1 MMMFHQLIIIARL
14 TNASSCKL
22 TNLLSCFLSEYCSWC
37 LKVVAVVLK
46 MHQTLLCRDIHRN
59 SINYYHYVRHLSF
72 FFCNR
77 RRHVQLSQY
86 CSSRH
91 DAVSSI
97 SSSRFNSR
105 SRSSSSSSIISFV
118 FPDAI
123 EHQRD
128 RSLLMKWLNL
138 KSFSEHEIKQS
149 FELLRQYDTDASCHT
164 RKDDDARED
173 GQRINISKCIH
184 GLQRANH
191 HCKVTSSADDK
202 RLRILRLLI
211 GKDYIA
217 AASITNQS
225 SMAMTPS
232 ASSPPSTNTGIAT
245 RELGRDNDNDNIYPL
260 TYEQYKEKI
269 VRIGETLDIRI
280 WNIGLSFLFAGA
292 SVGIIVPCMPLLVS
306 QLSIPPNEFGYIVS
320 AFGLSKLLGNIP
332 AGYLVDTYG
341 RKPVMV
347 AGLGMCAI
355 GMGSI
360 GFALMPG
367 LGTPWLISCRL
378 VSGLGVSA
386 FVAGGFM
393 YMSDISNALNRT
405 RTIAPVMA
413 AFSAGAA
420 LGPALG
426 GLLVDTIGI
435 PSTYGIVGGLFVLLA
450 AVNSRLLEETKAQV
464 LRSTDSSEELLY
476 DDGSSVEEKQ
486 KEKDKD
492 RGIMGSFH
500 TAYSSWYELINSSNR
515 QISNVVIL
523 NGLYWFTL
531 SGTQMTLLPLV
542 MINPHFGLQLSAYEI
557 GGCFAF
563 MSIISFASS
572 QPLAYLSDKYGKV
585 PLMLIGCT
593 MLSGSMFSL
602 PLLASMGS
610 TSMDLLPI
618 LLPFALGSTIMN
630 SNPNALM
637 ANETTS
643 ESRSQGLSLLRTS
656 GDLGLLL
663 GSTASGAFALMTSI
677 ESALQMNGLVTSA
690 TLIWFT
696 SRNWK
701 HLSFK
706 I

>member
-1 MMMFHQLIIIARL
+1 
-14 TNASSCKL
+14 
-22 TNLLSCFLSEYCSWC
+22 
-37 LKVVAVVLK
+37 
-46 MHQTLLCRDIHRN
+46 
-59 SINYYHYVRHLSF
+59 
-72 FFCNR
+72 
-77 RRHVQLSQY
+77 
-86 CSSRH
+86 
-91 DAVSSI
+91 
-97 SSSRFNSR
+97 
-105 SRSSSSSSIISFV
+105 
-118 FPDAI
+118 
-123 EHQRD
+123 
-128 RSLLMKWLNL
+128 MKWLKL

-149 FELLRQYDTDASCHT
+149 FELLRQYDTGASSHT
-164 RKDDDARED
+164 RKDDARED
-173 GQRINISKCIH
+173 GQRINIIKCIH

-191 HCKVTSSADDK
+191 HSKVTSSADDK

-211 GKDYIA
+211 GKNYIA

-232 ASSPPSTNTGIAT
+232 ASSPPSTNTGI
-245 RELGRDNDNDNIYPL
+245 ELGSDDDNDNDDDDNIYPL

-420 LGPALG
+420 LGPAVG

-450 AVNSRLLEETKAQV
+450 VVNSKLLEETKAQV
-464 LRSTDSSEELLY
+464 LVHSTDSSEELLH
-476 DDGSSVEEKQ
+476 DGSSEVEKD
-486 KEKDKD
+486 KDKD

-515 QISNVVIL
+515 QISNVVVL

-602 PLLASMGS
+602 PLLASMDS

-690 TLIWFT
+690 TIIWFT

>member
-1 MMMFHQLIIIARL
+1 
-14 TNASSCKL
+14 
-22 TNLLSCFLSEYCSWC
+22 
-37 LKVVAVVLK
+37 
-46 MHQTLLCRDIHRN
+46 
-59 SINYYHYVRHLSF
+59 
-72 FFCNR
+72 
-77 RRHVQLSQY
+77 
-86 CSSRH
+86 
-91 DAVSSI
+91 
-97 SSSRFNSR
+97 
-105 SRSSSSSSIISFV
+105 
-118 FPDAI
+118 
-123 EHQRD
+123 
-128 RSLLMKWLNL
+128 MKWLKL

-149 FELLRQYDTDASCHT
+149 FELLRQYDTCVS
-164 RKDDDARED
+164 RKDDARED
-173 GQRINISKCIH
+173 GQRINIIKCIH

-191 HCKVTSSADDK
+191 HSKVTSSADDK

-211 GKDYIA
+211 GKHYITA
-217 AASITNQS
+217 ARITNQS

-245 RELGRDNDNDNIYPL
+245 RELGSDDDNDNDNDDNIYPL

-420 LGPALG
+420 LGPAVG

-450 AVNSRLLEETKAQV
+450 AVNSKLLEETKAQV
-464 LRSTDSSEELLY
+464 LVHSTDSSEELLH
-476 DDGSSVEEKQ
+476 DGSSEEEKD
-486 KEKDKD
+486 KDKD

-500 TAYSSWYELINSSNR
+500 TAYLSWYELINSSNR

-690 TLIWFT
+690 TIIWFT

>member
-1 MMMFHQLIIIARL
+1 
-14 TNASSCKL
+14 
-22 TNLLSCFLSEYCSWC
+22 
-37 LKVVAVVLK
+37 
-46 MHQTLLCRDIHRN
+46 
-59 SINYYHYVRHLSF
+59 
-72 FFCNR
+72 
-77 RRHVQLSQY
+77 
-86 CSSRH
+86 
-91 DAVSSI
+91 
-97 SSSRFNSR
+97 
-105 SRSSSSSSIISFV
+105 
-118 FPDAI
+118 
-123 EHQRD
+123 
-128 RSLLMKWLNL
+128 
-138 KSFSEHEIKQS
+138 
-149 FELLRQYDTDASCHT
+149 
-164 RKDDDARED
+164 
-173 GQRINISKCIH
+173 
-184 GLQRANH
+184 
-191 HCKVTSSADDK
+191 
-202 RLRILRLLI
+202 
-211 GKDYIA
+211 
-217 AASITNQS
+217 
-225 SMAMTPS
+225 
-232 ASSPPSTNTGIAT
+232 
-245 RELGRDNDNDNIYPL
+245 
-260 TYEQYKEKI
+260 
-269 VRIGETLDIRI
+269 
-280 WNIGLSFLFAGA
+280 
-292 SVGIIVPCMPLLVS
+292 
-306 QLSIPPNEFGYIVS
+306 
-320 AFGLSKLLGNIP
+320 
-332 AGYLVDTYG
+332 
-341 RKPVMV
+341 
-347 AGLGMCAI
+347 
-355 GMGSI
+355 
-360 GFALMPG
+360 
-367 LGTPWLISCRL
+367 
-378 VSGLGVSA
+378 
-386 FVAGGFM
+386 
-393 YMSDISNALNRT
+393 
-405 RTIAPVMA
+405 MA

-420 LGPALG
+420 LGPAVG

-450 AVNSRLLEETKAQV
+450 VVNSKLLEETKAQV
-464 LRSTDSSEELLY
+464 LVHSTDSSEELLH
-476 DDGSSVEEKQ
+476 DGSSEVEKD
-486 KEKDKD
+486 KDKD

-515 QISNVVIL
+515 QISNVVVL

-602 PLLASMGS
+602 PLLASMDS

-690 TLIWFT
+690 TIIWFT

>member
-1 MMMFHQLIIIARL
+1 
-14 TNASSCKL
+14 
-22 TNLLSCFLSEYCSWC
+22 
-37 LKVVAVVLK
+37 
-46 MHQTLLCRDIHRN
+46 
-59 SINYYHYVRHLSF
+59 
-72 FFCNR
+72 
-77 RRHVQLSQY
+77 
-86 CSSRH
+86 
-91 DAVSSI
+91 
-97 SSSRFNSR
+97 
-105 SRSSSSSSIISFV
+105 
-118 FPDAI
+118 
-123 EHQRD
+123 
-128 RSLLMKWLNL
+128 MKWLKL
-138 KSFSEHEIKQS
+138 KSFSEQEIKQS
-149 FELLRQYDTDASCHT
+149 FELLRQYEVVSDPDEANHIRNDHGTRSSNGSSSGSSSGSCSGSSCGSSSV
-164 RKDDDARED
+164 RED
-173 GQRINISKCIH
+173 GRINIINSIKH
-184 GLQRANH
+184 LQRDQYH
-191 HCKVTSSADDK
+191 HNNTADN
-202 RLRILRLLI
+202 RLRVLRLLV
-211 GKDYIA
+211 GKDNIIWNESVA
-217 AASITNQS
+217 LLTQS
-225 SMAMTPS
+225 S
-232 ASSPPSTNTGIAT
+232 SSSSSLTVAANTDTG
-245 RELGRDNDNDNIYPL
+245 ELLQRNIDDDDIYMN
-260 TYEQYKEKI
+260 YDQYKEKI
-269 VRIGETLDIRI
+269 VSIGETLDIRI

-332 AGYLVDTYG
+332 AGYLVDKYG

-420 LGPALG
+420 LGPAVG
-426 GLLVDTIGI
+426 GIFVDTIGI
-435 PSTYGIVGGLFVLLA
+435 PATYGIVGGLFVLLA
-450 AVNSRLLEETKAQV
+450 AVNSRLLEETRVVQV
-464 LRSTDSSEELLY
+464 SS
-476 DDGSSVEEKQ
+476 SSDRAG
-486 KEKDKD
+486 EKDEDK
-492 RGIMGSFH
+492 GILGSFH
-500 TAYSSWYELINSSNR
+500 TAYSSWYQLLHSSNR
-515 QISNVVIL
+515 QILNVVVL

-542 MINPHFGLQLSAYEI
+542 MVNQHFGLQLSAYEI

-563 MSIISFASS
+563 MSVISFASA

-602 PLLASMGS
+602 PLLASIGS

-643 ESRSQGLSLLRTS
+643 DTRSQGLSLLRTS

-663 GSTASGAFALMTSI
+663 GSTASGAFAYMTSI

-690 TLIWFT
+690 TIIWFT

-701 HLSFK
+701 FLSFK
-706 I
+706 MR

>member
-1 MMMFHQLIIIARL
+1 
-14 TNASSCKL
+14 
-22 TNLLSCFLSEYCSWC
+22 
-37 LKVVAVVLK
+37 
-46 MHQTLLCRDIHRN
+46 
-59 SINYYHYVRHLSF
+59 
-72 FFCNR
+72 
-77 RRHVQLSQY
+77 
-86 CSSRH
+86 
-91 DAVSSI
+91 
-97 SSSRFNSR
+97 
-105 SRSSSSSSIISFV
+105 
-118 FPDAI
+118 
-123 EHQRD
+123 
-128 RSLLMKWLNL
+128 MKWLKL
-138 KSFSEHEIKQS
+138 KSFSEQEIKQS
-149 FELLRQYDTDASCHT
+149 FELLRQYETVSSKDTGVSCCHT
-164 RKDDDARED
+164 RKDDTREER
-173 GQRINISKCIH
+173 QRINIIKSIH
-184 GLQRANH
+184 RLQRDKH
-191 HCKVTSSADDK
+191 HSNVASSADGK
-202 RLRILRLLI
+202 RLRVLRLLL
-211 GKDYIA
+211 GKDYITPTPA
-217 AASITNQS
+217 AATANITNQS
-225 SMAMTPS
+225 SMAATPS
-232 ASSPPSTNTGIAT
+232 ASSPPTTNIGIAIN
-245 RELGRDNDNDNIYPL
+245 RELGRDNEDDDTDDEEENDDVYL
-260 TYEQYKEKI
+260 MSYEQYQEKI
-269 VRIGETLDIRI
+269 VRIGERLDIRI

-367 LGTPWLISCRL
+367 LGTSWLISCRL

-420 LGPALG
+420 LGPAVG
-426 GLLVDTIGI
+426 GILVDTIGI

-464 LRSTDSSEELLY
+464 LLSTDSSCDVELPQ
-476 DDGSSVEEKQ
+476 DGSSV
-486 KEKDKD
+486 KDME
-492 RGIMGSFH
+492 RGILGSFH

-515 QISNVVIL
+515 QISNVVVL

-542 MINPHFGLQLSAYEI
+542 MVNPHFGLQMSAYEI

-602 PLLASMGS
+602 PLLAKMGS

-630 SNPNALM
+630 SNPNAVM

-663 GSTASGAFALMTSI
+663 GSTASGAFAFMTSI

-690 TLIWFT
+690 TIIWFT
-696 SRNWK
+696 CRNWK

-706 I
+706 IR

>member
-1 MMMFHQLIIIARL
+1 
-14 TNASSCKL
+14 
-22 TNLLSCFLSEYCSWC
+22 
-37 LKVVAVVLK
+37 
-46 MHQTLLCRDIHRN
+46 
-59 SINYYHYVRHLSF
+59 
-72 FFCNR
+72 
-77 RRHVQLSQY
+77 
-86 CSSRH
+86 
-91 DAVSSI
+91 
-97 SSSRFNSR
+97 
-105 SRSSSSSSIISFV
+105 
-118 FPDAI
+118 
-123 EHQRD
+123 
-128 RSLLMKWLNL
+128 MKWLKL

-149 FELLRQYDTDASCHT
+149 FELLRQYDTGTSCHT
-164 RKDDDARED
+164 RKDDARED
-173 GQRINISKCIH
+173 GQRINIIKCIH
-184 GLQRANH
+184 GLQRTNH
-191 HCKVTSSADDK
+191 HSEVTSSADDK

-211 GKDYIA
+211 GKDYIT

-225 SMAMTPS
+225 SMAMTLS

-245 RELGRDNDNDNIYPL
+245 RKLGRDDDDDDDDIYL
-260 TYEQYKEKI
+260 LSYEQYKEKI

-393 YMSDISNALNRT
+393 YMSDISNTLNRT

-420 LGPALG
+420 LGPAVG

-464 LRSTDSSEELLY
+464 LLGSDSSEGLLH
-476 DDGSSVEEKQ
+476 DGSSVEEK
-486 KEKDKD
+486 DKD
-492 RGIMGSFH
+492 RGILGSFH
-500 TAYSSWYELINSSNR
+500 TAYSSWHKLINSSNR
-515 QISNVVIL
+515 QISNVVVL

-542 MINPHFGLQLSAYEI
+542 MINPHFGLQMSAYEI

-563 MSIISFASS
+563 MSIISFASA

-690 TLIWFT
+690 TIIWFT

>member
-1 MMMFHQLIIIARL
+1 
-14 TNASSCKL
+14 
-22 TNLLSCFLSEYCSWC
+22 
-37 LKVVAVVLK
+37 
-46 MHQTLLCRDIHRN
+46 
-59 SINYYHYVRHLSF
+59 
-72 FFCNR
+72 
-77 RRHVQLSQY
+77 
-86 CSSRH
+86 
-91 DAVSSI
+91 
-97 SSSRFNSR
+97 
-105 SRSSSSSSIISFV
+105 
-118 FPDAI
+118 
-123 EHQRD
+123 
-128 RSLLMKWLNL
+128 MKWLKL
-138 KSFSEHEIKQS
+138 KSFSELEIKQS

-164 RKDDDARED
+164 RKDDARED
-173 GQRINISKCIH
+173 GQRINIIKCIH

-191 HCKVTSSADDK
+191 HSKVTSSADDK

-211 GKDYIA
+211 GKDYMT

-225 SMAMTPS
+225 SMAIKPL
-232 ASSPPSTNTGIAT
+232 ASSTPSTNTDIAT
-245 RELGRDNDNDNIYPL
+245 RELGSDDDNDNDDDNIYPL
-260 TYEQYKEKI
+260 SYEQYKEKI

-393 YMSDISNALNRT
+393 YMSDISNTLNRT

-420 LGPALG
+420 LGPAVG

-435 PSTYGIVGGLFVLLA
+435 PPTYGIVGGLFVLLA

-464 LRSTDSSEELLY
+464 LFSSDSSEGLLH
-476 DDGSSVEEKQ
+476 DDSSVED
-486 KEKDKD
+486 KERERDRDKD
-492 RGIMGSFH
+492 RGILGSFH
-500 TAYSSWYELINSSNR
+500 TAYSSWYELINSANR
-515 QISNVVIL
+515 QISNVVVL

-542 MINPHFGLQLSAYEI
+542 MIDPHFGLQMSAYEI

-690 TLIWFT
+690 TIIWFT

>member
-1 MMMFHQLIIIARL
+1 
-14 TNASSCKL
+14 
-22 TNLLSCFLSEYCSWC
+22 
-37 LKVVAVVLK
+37 
-46 MHQTLLCRDIHRN
+46 
-59 SINYYHYVRHLSF
+59 
-72 FFCNR
+72 
-77 RRHVQLSQY
+77 
-86 CSSRH
+86 
-91 DAVSSI
+91 
-97 SSSRFNSR
+97 
-105 SRSSSSSSIISFV
+105 
-118 FPDAI
+118 
-123 EHQRD
+123 
-128 RSLLMKWLNL
+128 MKWLKL
-138 KSFSEHEIKQS
+138 KSFSEQEIKQS
-149 FELLRQYDTDASCHT
+149 FELLRQYETVSSKDTGVSCCHT
-164 RKDDDARED
+164 RKDDTREET
-173 GQRINISKCIH
+173 QRINIIKSIH
-184 GLQRANH
+184 RLQRDKH
-191 HCKVTSSADDK
+191 HSNVASSADGK
-202 RLRILRLLI
+202 RLRVLRLLL
-211 GKDYIA
+211 GKDYITPTPA
-217 AASITNQS
+217 AATANITNQS
-225 SMAMTPS
+225 SMAATPS
-232 ASSPPSTNTGIAT
+232 ASSPPTTNIGIAIN
-245 RELGRDNDNDNIYPL
+245 RELGRDNEDNDTDDEEEDDADVYL
-260 TYEQYKEKI
+260 MSYEQYQEKI
-269 VRIGETLDIRI
+269 VRIGERLDIRI

-420 LGPALG
+420 LGPAVG
-426 GLLVDTIGI
+426 GILVDTIGI

-450 AVNSRLLEETKAQV
+450 AVNSRLLEETKTQV
-464 LRSTDSSEELLY
+464 LLSTDSSSDIELPH
-476 DDGSSVEEKQ
+476 DGSSVREKERE
-486 KEKDKD
+486 KE
-492 RGIMGSFH
+492 RGILGSFH

-515 QISNVVIL
+515 QISNVVVL

-542 MINPHFGLQLSAYEI
+542 MVNPQFGLQMSAYEI

-602 PLLASMGS
+602 PLLAKMGS

-630 SNPNALM
+630 SNPNAVM

-663 GSTASGAFALMTSI
+663 GSTASGAFAFMTSI

-690 TLIWFT
+690 TIIWFT

-706 I
+706 IR